1 MAARVY
7 FDDLN
12 DNGLIDA
19 AENGTLLTKGNDAY
33 SLSVNNGELELT
45 VGNATLTTTGAGIVP
60 DKWYYIVATWN
71 SGTGAIY
78 IDGAPQATSGAVA
91 ASALINATSFSMGD
105 FNGILRDV
113 SVWNTTLDGSVPLAP
128 YTGKE
133 ADIVGYWQLNDGA
146 GASAYNSC
154 ITNNIGTNAT
164 GNSALWTS
172 TMPQPGVYTWY
183 KNNAWYSN
191 DINIEDLGI
200 GNYKVQFVDPY
211 NCPNP
216 LTDPLLDSLLVIP
229 TDREAPAI
237 TAIGNLVVQTDQD
250 VCYYLVDDLTEAQ
263 SLTPAIS
270 DASACLFDVNWRVVT
285 DYNLNVFNFTDTDC
299 DIDNNSWNRILN
311 ASLGRSGTNGLNTVT
326 VTTLQNEDVS
336 STYTY
341 TITVQDDQNPIADG
355 RFEDGISLDLDENGL
370 VSYNARDFNENSRDN
385 CTSPENLI
393 YELYNGTEWRT
404 SIDYDCTVIGEEV
417 SVRFRVTDEAG
428 LRHEDAGVANLQ
440 VRDVTP
446 PVITETANQPIG
458 PYCATN
464 DAGTFAPGAP
474 AYTEIPLSAFEFMG
488 YTDNCGVTRI
498 RYKREHTTWSG
509 DNDATFVE
517 ITDMIFD
524 PNVYLRFFE
533 GETVLSF
540 ELADGSEAHV
550 ALGLPR
556 NTSEKDI
563 FVVTVLPKPTIDP
576 NGIE

>member
-1 MAARVY
+1 
-7 FDDLN
+7 
-12 DNGLIDA
+12 
-19 AENGTLLTKGNDAY
+19 
-33 SLSVNNGELELT
+33 
-45 VGNATLTTTGAGIVP
+45 
-60 DKWYYIVATWN
+60 
-71 SGTGAIY
+71 
-78 IDGAPQATSGAVA
+78 
-91 ASALINATSFSMGD
+91 
-105 FNGILRDV
+105 
-113 SVWNTTLDGSVPLAP
+113 
-128 YTGKE
+128 
-133 ADIVGYWQLNDGA
+133 
-146 GASAYNSC
+146 
-154 ITNNIGTNAT
+154 
-164 GNSALWTS
+164 
-172 TMPQPGVYTWY
+172 
-183 KNNAWYSN
+183 
-191 DINIEDLGI
+191 
-200 GNYKVQFVDPY
+200 
-211 NCPNP
+211 
-216 LTDPLLDSLLVIP
+216 VI
-229 TDREAPAI
+229 
-237 TAIGNLVVQTDQD
+237 
-250 VCYYLVDDLTEAQ
+250 
-263 SLTPAIS
+263 
-270 DASACLFDVNWRVVT
+270 T

-299 DIDNNSWNRILN
+299 DFDNNSWNRILN
-311 ASLGRSGTNGLNTVT
+311 ATLGRSGTNGLNTVT

-341 TITVQDDQNPIADG
+341 TITVQDDQNPTADG
-355 RFEDGISLDLDENGL
+355 RFEEGISLDLDENGL
-370 VSYNARDFNENSRDN
+370 VSYNARDFNENSSDN

-563 FVVTVLPKPTIDP
+563 FVVTVLPKPTIDL